1 MEDSNRANQMF
12 KNKDGRQRKFY
23 GVGLGIGTSVIL
35 FIIVFCLG
43 FGLHGIAS
51 TLYVVLFSIPL
62 EVVIGATASVTAGF
76 DPISGALIAA
86 LSHLAL
92 APVLITGFDT
102 IVRKWS
108 WLSSKLA
115 KAEKL
120 SEKYGKYGVWVLVI
134 LSPLV
139 GVFVSIAVGVAL
151 RFRPLL
157 IMSSVSIGTLAAAF
171 LATLGGAGIVKLF
184 QIW

>member
-1 MEDSNRANQMF
+1 MENYTRANQKV
-12 KNKDGRQRKFY
+12 KNKDGKQRKSY
-23 GVGLGIGTSVIL
+23 GVGWGISTSVIL
-35 FIIVFCLG
+35 FVIVFCLG
-43 FGLHGIAS
+43 FGMHGIAS
-51 TLYVVLFSIPL
+51 TIYVVLFSVPL

-76 DPISGALIAA
+76 DPISGALIASIA
-86 LSHLAL
+86 HLAL
-92 APVLITGFDT
+92 APTLITGFDT

-120 SEKYGKYGVWVLVI
+120 SERYGKYGVWVLVI
-134 LSPLV
+134 LSPIV

-157 IMSSVSIGTLAAAF
+157 IMSSVSIGTLVAAF
-171 LATLGGAGIVKLF
+171 LATMGGAGIVKLF
-184 QIW
+184 EIW

>member
-1 MEDSNRANQMF
+1 VEDSSRVNQKF
-12 KNKDGRQRKFY
+12 KNKDRKQRKFY
-23 GVGLGIGTSVIL
+23 GVGLGISTSVIL
-35 FIIVFCLG
+35 FVIVFCLG
-43 FGLHGIAS
+43 FGMHGIAS
-51 TLYVVLFSIPL
+51 TLYVVFFSIPL
-62 EVVIGATASVTAGF
+62 EVVVGATASVTAGF
-76 DPISGALIAA
+76 DPISGAVIASI
-86 LSHLAL
+86 SHLAL

-120 SEKYGKYGVWVLVI
+120 SGKYGKYGVWVLVI
-134 LSPLV
+134 LSPIV

-171 LATLGGAGIVKLF
+171 LATMGGVGIIKLF
-184 QIW
+184 ELW